1 MDNKSRA
8 RNTTMGAMLMTAF
21 AIGSYVTIPVFVL
34 PLITKFGVG
43 AGEVTLI
50 FMFAGIGGLVTS
62 LLLGTLMK
70 KIPVKILVVSAGIL
84 LALFFVVLGLSTS
97 LNVIYVGAI
106 IFGYTTTVGA
116 FGVAQT
122 VINWWNAT
130 NVAKKIS
137 LVSVAVGISGMVF
150 PILSGVLINIIG
162 FTATSIGIGL
172 IAGSVMVVCGL
183 FLISEHPSKYG
194 MTAIG
199 AEEAAQQAAQAQA
212 EQKPE
217 KYMSVKQIIS
227 TPYFWMIIAALF
239 VMTLASTGFT
249 NNAPTFYTTIGI
261 DKTLS
266 ATLSGLTSGVS
277 IILAMLFGVL
287 VDKIGPVKS
296 ITIYGVAI
304 ALMFA
309 TAQFFSGPIGGGI
322 IAVILGLKT
331 MTGMIGSM
339 TLPRLFG
346 SKEAASVI
354 GFSMVASNLGAMFG
368 APFAGFLYDA
378 SGDYNTFLVIAAALV
393 LVAVLLIN
401 IGSGK
406 KAYEKVESLELHI
419 NNDMLDPISAG

>member
-1 MDNKSRA
+1 
-8 RNTTMGAMLMTAF
+8 
-21 AIGSYVTIPVFVL
+21 VFVL

-227 TPYFWMIIAALF
+227 TPY
-239 VMTLASTGFT
+239 
-249 NNAPTFYTTIGI
+249 
-261 DKTLS
+261 
-266 ATLSGLTSGVS
+266 
-277 IILAMLFGVL
+277 
-287 VDKIGPVKS
+287 
-296 ITIYGVAI
+296 
-304 ALMFA
+304 
-309 TAQFFSGPIGGGI
+309 
-322 IAVILGLKT
+322 
-331 MTGMIGSM
+331 
-339 TLPRLFG
+339 
-346 SKEAASVI
+346 
-354 GFSMVASNLGAMFG
+354 
-368 APFAGFLYDA
+368 
-378 SGDYNTFLVIAAALV
+378 
-393 LVAVLLIN
+393 
-401 IGSGK
+401 
-406 KAYEKVESLELHI
+406 
-419 NNDMLDPISAG
+419 